1 MPIKQYFTKENITFP
16 IPHHSHGISRVFEW
30 QVNAYYTRSGVIW
43 LFHFHAALASGAHGH
58 LHLPNLMLQV
68 VVLVEVDE
76 LEEVRVLV
84 LDVRHLVGH
93 FSFKQQVA
101 QVSLL

>member
-1 MPIKQYFTKENITFP
+1 
-16 IPHHSHGISRVFEW
+16 
-30 QVNAYYTRSGVIW
+30 
-43 LFHFHAALASGAHGH
+43 
-58 LHLPNLMLQV
+58 
-68 VVLVEVDE
+68 VEVDE